1 MGEASRR
8 QASIIV
14 NGRNTCRQEKSCKYT
29 EPSSNIPLSNK
40 VGMYI
45 LPTMYNGKNGECSK
59 NSGKKIMQF
68 ICICLQVAFSYF
80 DLFKILKDDAVEVLN
95 SV

>member
-1 MGEASRR
+1 MFLLGEASRR

-14 NGRNTCRQEKSCKYT
+14 NGRNTSRQEKSCKYI

-68 ICICLQVAFSYF
+68 ICVV
-80 DLFKILKDDAVEVLN
+80 FKLHSAILIYLKSQKMMLLKC
-95 SV
+95 